1 MTRARDIA
9 NLVDANGDIVAG
21 ALDNVPASND
31 ASALTTGTLDAARL
45 PTEIVSSDTTPQL
58 GGNLDLN
65 SNSITGSGAINVSGS
80 IQATGNAITVEDS
93 GFNSRINLKN
103 TGTGGTEFSL
113 YSTMNSFAQGAET
126 FMLYS
131 ANATGGI
138 IKADKYGRVTMPY
151 GLAVSVYLNTQ
162 HQHTSGATKVVNWS
176 SGTGSG
182 NAFPAIRQHNS
193 FDFTNSRF
201 IAPTAGMYL
210 LSFKPDYGTTLT
222 TGHYVSFGINGS
234 VRSFD
239 VIEDLPVYSNAS
251 ANYPAYLYLNQN
263 DYVEMYTHGTS
274 YNLNAGGQQY
284 HTWWYI
290 IQLS

>member
-9 NLVDANGDIVAG
+9 DLVDANGDIVAG

-151 GLAVSVYLNTQ
+151 QPSFRAVGNNSTYNSISSLGGAGTYIPFSTVTTNIGSHYNNSTYKFTAPVSGMYHFSYNIYTRTGTPTEDVYARWTVNNTAYRGYTYFYNTTGSEIHHTLTDSMSTYLN
-162 HQHTSGATKVVNWS
+162 AN
-176 SGTGSG
+176 
-182 NAFPAIRQHNS
+182 
-193 FDFTNSRF
+193 DFIGVT
-201 IAPTAGMYL
+201 
-210 LSFKPDYGTTLT
+210 
-222 TGHYVSFGINGS
+222 INGNGNS
-234 VRSFD
+234 D
-239 VIEDLPVYSNAS
+239 I
-251 ANYPAYLYLNQN
+251 YLGNNEAIFSGFLI
-263 DYVEMYTHGTS
+263 G
-274 YNLNAGGQQY
+274 
-284 HTWWYI
+284 
-290 IQLS
+290 